1 MIKKDCLNVSVL
13 EVLRCSHPLARS
25 QPSDCYCIQL
35 KSLSI
40 CCCFSPVITEEGAG
54 DWAGGEILSYIPDQ
68 WRASYHQAS
77 CSSSIHMW
85 PHSTSLLLFSRLFFV
100 CFVHFHLVCSCIFT
114 PEAGL
119 LLQWYREYCFTLLPI
134 PSAFIFKLAPCWEGG
149 GSDRWRLQV
158 IERSPT
164 LHGFFVSQCILFTC
178 GVYG

>member
-1 MIKKDCLNVSVL
+1 MMESHDVKKDWLNVSVL

-100 CFVHFHLVCSCIFT
+100 CFVHFHLVCSFIFS
-114 PEAGL
+114 PKAGL
-119 LLQWYREYCFTLLPI
+119 SLQWYRESSIVLHCCQYRVLLSSNLPHVGRG
-134 PSAFIFKLAPCWEGG
+134 AAVTDGDC
-149 GSDRWRLQV
+149 R
-158 IERSPT
+158 
-164 LHGFFVSQCILFTC
+164 
-178 GVYG
+178 

>member
-1 MIKKDCLNVSVL
+1 MTRIRYEKCNHLSLLYYIEPEYLLIPICLWRCYDVMKDCLNVSVL

-40 CCCFSPVITEEGAG
+40 CCCFSPVITEERLG
-54 DWAGGEILSYIPDQ
+54 DGEILSYTANQ

-100 CFVHFHLVCSCIFT
+100 CFVHFHLVCSCIFSLSRAVT
-114 PEAGL
+114 A
-119 LLQWYREYCFTLLPI
+119 
-134 PSAFIFKLAPCWEGG
+134 
-149 GSDRWRLQV
+149 V
-158 IERSPT
+158 
-164 LHGFFVSQCILFTC
+164 V
-178 GVYG
+178 